1 MNNLGQI
8 KSSIEAMGHN
18 VEIQQMCG
26 LTWTDPDN
34 PEIHFTDGN
43 IAVGELTAHLED
55 GIVVPIP
62 VCQRCLDLVSVDFPV
77 SLAKE

>member
-1 MNNLGQI
+1 MNDVNQIAANL
-8 KSSIEAMGHN
+8 EAMGHN

-34 PEIHFTDGN
+34 PEIQFTDGN
-43 IAVGELTAHLED
+43 AAVGELTAHIEG

-62 VCQRCLDLVSVDFPV
+62 VCQSCLDLVSEDFNV